1 MKNNFF
7 VFTIFIFISL
17 LNFNLLKAQDNIAFI
32 DLNIVFD
39 NSNAGKKA
47 NKEIQ
52 NKKKKNNKNFKDLQ
66 NKFKAD
72 REKLINQKNVL
83 SKEEFEKKLAKLEG
97 DLNKYNSEIKN
108 TNNDLT
114 KFQLQV
120 RKEFFKSLRP
130 ILEDYA
136 KENSID
142 IILKKENVLIGKT
155 NLDISNNILEIFNKK
170 VKKIS
175 VN

>member
-1 MKNNFF
+1 MKKNFF
-7 VFTIFIFISL
+7 VFTIFIFITL

-39 NSNAGKKA
+39 NSNAGKKV

-52 NKKKKNNKNFKDLQ
+52 DKKKKSNKNFKDLQ
-66 NKFKAD
+66 NKFKTD
-72 REKLINQKNVL
+72 KEKLINQKNVL
-83 SKEEFEKKLAKLEG
+83 SKEEFEKKLVKLED
-97 DLNKYNSEIKN
+97 DLKKYNLEIQN
-108 TNNDLT
+108 TNKNLT
-114 KFQLQV
+114 EFQLQV

-170 VKKIS
+170 IKKIS

>member
-52 NKKKKNNKNFKDLQ
+52 NKKKKVVK
-66 NKFKAD
+66 
-72 REKLINQKNVL
+72 
-83 SKEEFEKKLAKLEG
+83 
-97 DLNKYNSEIKN
+97 
-108 TNNDLT
+108 
-114 KFQLQV
+114 
-120 RKEFFKSLRP
+120 
-130 ILEDYA
+130 
-136 KENSID
+136 
-142 IILKKENVLIGKT
+142 ILKIYKI
-155 NLDISNNILEIFNKK
+155 NLKQIEKN
-170 VKKIS
+170 
-175 VN
+175 

>member
-1 MKNNFF
+1 MKKNFF
-7 VFTIFIFISL
+7 VFTIFIFITL

-39 NSNAGKKA
+39 NSNAGKKV

-52 NKKKKNNKNFKDLQ
+52 DKKKKSNKNFKDLQ
-66 NKFKAD
+66 NKFKTD
-72 REKLINQKNVL
+72 KEKLINQKNVL
-83 SKEEFEKKLAKLEG
+83 SKEEFEKKLVKLED
-97 DLNKYNSEIKN
+97 DLKKYNLEIQN
-108 TNNDLT
+108 TNKNLT

-120 RKEFFKSLRP
+120 RKEFFKNLRP

-170 VKKIS
+170 IKKIS

>member
-1 MKNNFF
+1 MKKNFF
-7 VFTIFIFISL
+7 VFTIFIFITL

-39 NSNAGKKA
+39 NSNAGKKV

-52 NKKKKNNKNFKDLQ
+52 DKKKKNNKNFKDLK
-66 NKFKAD
+66 NKFKTD

-83 SKEEFEKKLAKLEG
+83 SKEEFEKKLVKLED
-97 DLNKYNSEIKN
+97 DLKKYNLEIQN
-108 TNNDLT
+108 TNKNLT
-114 KFQLQV
+114 EFQLQV

-170 VKKIS
+170 IKKIS